1 MLLCKRCFVA
11 RILLQIIVILIDASR
26 DYLTLYDE
34 HFLRLMSVTNS
45 SADDGDFLLND
56 TDCKTPDCKNPCL

>member
-1 MLLCKRCFVA
+1 MA
-11 RILLQIIVILIDASR
+11 RILLQIIVILIDASQ

-45 SADDGDFLLND
+45 SAEDGDFLLND
-56 TDCKTPDCKNPCL
+56 ADCKTPGCKKPWF

>member
-34 HFLRLMSVTNS
+34 HFLRLISVTNS
-45 SADDGDFLLND
+45 SAEDGDFLLND
-56 TDCKTPDCKNPCL
+56 ADCKTPGSKKPWL

>member
-56 TDCKTPDCKNPCL
+56 TDCKTPGCKNLCL

>member
-34 HFLRLMSVTNS
+34 YFLRLMSVTNS
-45 SADDGDFLLND
+45 SADDGDFLLSD
-56 TDCKTPDCKNPCL
+56 TDCKTPGCKNPWL

>member
-1 MLLCKRCFVA
+1 MA

-45 SADDGDFLLND
+45 SAEDGDFVLND
-56 TDCKTPDCKNPCL
+56 ADCKTPGCKKPWL